1 MGNFCRKSEMQA
13 KDRLGKLVKVG
24 LLKELYRQHH
34 ITQAQF
40 ERLMQ
45 LQRA

>member
-1 MGNFCRKSEMQA
+1 MSALTKYSQEIPFHHLIKI
-13 KDRLGKLVKVG
+13 G
-24 LLKELYRQHH
+24 LLRELYRQRQ

-40 ERLMQ
+40 ERLMA

>member
-1 MGNFCRKSEMQA
+1 MSIYTFYTTSNGQ
-13 KDRLGKLVKVG
+13 LGKLVKQG
-24 LLKELYRQHH
+24 LIRELFQRNQ

-45 LQRA
+45 IQRA

>member
-1 MGNFCRKSEMQA
+1 MSVYASCTVSNGQLE
-13 KDRLGKLVKVG
+13 KLVKQG
-24 LLKELYRQHH
+24 LIRELYRQQH

>member
-1 MGNFCRKSEMQA
+1 MNDSCRKPQMQA
-13 KDRLGKLVKVG
+13 KGQLGNLVKVG

-45 LQRA
+45 IQRA

>member
-1 MGNFCRKSEMQA
+1 MRNLQTKNS
-13 KDRLGKLVKVG
+13 KKNRLGSLIKVG
-24 LLKELYRQHH
+24 LLRELYRQHH

-40 ERLMQ
+40 ERLMA

>member
-1 MGNFCRKSEMQA
+1 MSAYTSCTASNGQ
-13 KDRLGKLVKVG
+13 LGKLVKQG
-24 LLKELYRQHH
+24 LIRELFQQNQ

>member
-1 MGNFCRKSEMQA
+1 MRASEHQESSL
-13 KDRLGKLVKVG
+13 KTLVKTG
-24 LLKELYRQHH
+24 LIRALYRQYH

>member
-1 MGNFCRKSEMQA
+1 MNNSCRKLETQA
-13 KDRLGKLVKVG
+13 KAQLGNLVKVG
-24 LLKELYRQHH
+24 LLRELYRQHH

>member
-1 MGNFCRKSEMQA
+1 MNNLQPQMQTKGQLGN
-13 KDRLGKLVKVG
+13 LVRVG

-45 LQRA
+45 LQRT

>member
-1 MGNFCRKSEMQA
+1 MNSFQTKHSQKSQ
-13 KDRLGKLVKVG
+13 LGDLVKVG
-24 LLKELYRQHH
+24 LLRELYRQHH

-45 LQRA
+45 IQRA